1 MRKWFSPKEAN
12 SYVSWFRSI
21 AADGVHLSSVKGD
34 VSLDDPLVSGCV
46 SQMVDEGLANQRG
59 DKFVISWDD
68 YFAALTQEGY
78 AGLASMLEMPPEVE
92 GIPIVQSQNSLSDLD
107 FGIAFA
113 GWRGIDG
120 RLRNPE
126 TTGALIRGDQ
136 PAIMPWSHWQLLRAI
151 EDFSSRSEHQNSDQ
165 YHRQA
170 WGKIRRLAI
179 AAEAQLDDFLTRSVV
194 LTPRTL
200 RLDLRKSIH
209 LDDDDVV
216 EIEPM
221 FEHAPAGWLR
231 RFDQERIV
239 PDRYDVPTPEGIVQV
254 LITPAVKTVLEE
266 IKRLPLRRVAG
277 SRAQAFI
284 RNPYSTL
291 GEAAKEVIDEGQFE
305 TAREQAG
312 LQYERFLPMIE
323 RDVDGHPTR
332 IGLVIECASA
342 FGPTSSEHVWL
353 DDKALRDFVQ
363 KLEISL
369 KKGFQLLGWHGYDLE
384 LDGESDSKLAELRLA
399 LDMRAKPRP
408 TVSYAQVH
416 DISAYSKRVEG
427 IGQEGPYY
435 SPYIAKIKDEEGWFP
450 ENIQPI
456 ISFTPPGYDEPVAVP
471 LSKQQVAKLAKL
483 VAEAKGRCDV
493 EVTLPGF
500 PHKMPI
506 ADAEAIVQAFGQVY
520 EEANKGTFEPA
531 NGPRDSGVR
540 SAPRKTLILRPNIQ
554 SLDYDELR
562 REALLAAPQST
573 TVPACL
579 RNDYA
584 LLPHQSEGLFW
595 LQHLYALRNDQH
607 VRGAVLADDMGLGK
621 TLQLLTFMAQLIESQ
636 PTIAPMLVVAP
647 VSLLENWREEA
658 DKFLRP
664 GTLSILTAYGDA
676 LSSLRVPRHEVD
688 ARLREEDGLVNFLKP
703 KWVGSANVVL
713 TTYETLRDLE
723 FSFAAERWSV
733 MVCDE
738 AQRIKNP
745 AAMVTRAAKKQNT
758 GFKIACTG
766 TPVENTLADL
776 WCLFDYVQPGLL
788 GALNEFGQR
797 YRKPIEAKTD
807 EEKQRVEELRER
819 IAPQILRRTKADVA
833 MNLPHKIIVDS
844 CKFLPLSAHQRALY
858 AKAIDDFKRRN
869 EPGAV
874 VPFKNHLGLLHYLRL
889 LCTDP
894 QRHGLTT
901 FKAES
906 LGGYRGKAPK
916 LDWLLTQLGAI
927 KQRGEKA
934 IVFCEFRN
942 IQRLLQHYIE
952 EVFGLRA
959 DIINGDTSAAASND
973 ASRQKRIRA
982 FQAAPGFGVII
993 LSPIAVGF
1001 GVNIQGANHVIHY
1014 TRTWNPAK
1022 EDQATD
1028 RSYRIGQ
1035 TKDVF
1040 VYYPVVRADD
1050 FSTFDVKL
1058 DQLLERKRGLAGDML
1073 NGSGDISPNEF
1084 DFADIV
1090 PGGSVAGF
1098 DERVDLATVMRMS
1111 WRMFEAL
1118 GGALWQKQG
1127 FDLCYVTPST
1137 GDQGVDVVA
1146 IRGAEGVLIQT
1157 KSSSVENAKLGWETV
1172 KEVVGGEAYYRRRHP
1187 GVTFKKIGLTNQY
1200 FNTQAQQQAA
1210 LNGVELFD
1218 RDTLE
1223 ALLDRYPVQLV
1234 DLERLLFAEWS
1245 DDARTN

>member
-1 MRKWFSPKEAN
+1 MRKWFSPKEAS

-573 TVPACL
+573 AVPACL

-758 GFKIACTG
+758 DFKIACTG

-833 MNLPHKIIVDS
+833 MNLPRKIIVES

-1118 GGALWQKQG
+1118 GGALWRKQG